1 MSRLLTLGA
10 TLTGALTVTSKNPV
24 VAVLFLILTFLQAA
38 LYLLLRGVGFIGM
51 TYIIVYVGAIT
62 VLFLFV
68 IMMVHVRLT
77 EVLETGPRYTKN
89 VPITLF
95 ILLAIASLSVWT
107 VRWNDL
113 NRLWL
118 FEPHGNVGTDGLPHW
133 VGAGWEGLL
142 SSGLQIRSVGEAMY
156 TQGAFWFL
164 LLGTLL
170 LLAMIAPL
178 FLSKD

>member
-1 MSRLLTLGA
+1 MSQLLTLGA

-24 VAVLFLILTFLQAA
+24 VAVLFLIFTFLQAA
-38 LYLLLRGVGFIGM
+38 LYLLVKGIGFVGM

-68 IMMVHVRLT
+68 VMMVHVRFA

-89 VPITLF
+89 VPIALF
-95 ILLAIASLSVWT
+95 ILLAIASLSLWT
-107 VRWNDL
+107 VRWNDV

-118 FEPHGNVGTDGLPHW
+118 FKPHESAGMNDLFHR
-133 VGAGWEGLL
+133 VGAGWESVL
-142 SSGLQIRSVGEAMY
+142 SSGSQIGSVGEAMY

-164 LLGTLL
+164 LLGALL

-178 FLSKD
+178 FLSKE